1 MKHTGSI
8 AAAIVMGLGLSSGA
22 VAQEF
27 EGVITTRQV
36 TLGDRALSMLL
47 DPDSLEAERIDYRAV
62 FALPMDRI
70 FELAGRS
77 NNDISVD
84 SLVYSMKGTQLRV
97 SGDVGD
103 EMPGYAI
110 LDFGA
115 GTFQLVQPAEEMYI
129 ELTREDFETYKSMIP
144 ESEPEAKP
152 SLQARPLGQTKQIN
166 GLECSAYEIE
176 SDEWITVAWVTT
188 ELGDLVDAFVEF
200 ESRMKAMGMYDEEE
214 DSEVF
219 SLVAEHGFPVL
230 EQTFLTFGDYGA
242 EYEIT
247 EIQNVERRSLPADLF
262 AVPSDYEKLSIMEM
276 LRMMGGQE
284 K

>member
-47 DPDSLEAERIDYRAV
+47 DPDALEAERIDYRAV

-70 FELAGRS
+70 LELAGQS

-84 SLVYSMKGTQLRV
+84 SLVYSVKGTQLRV

-115 GTFQLVQPAEEMYI
+115 GTFQLVQPAKGMYI

-144 ESEPEAKP
+144 ESEPEAKR

-176 SDEWITVAWVTT
+176 SDEWITVTWVTT

-247 EIQNVERRSLPADLF
+247 EIQNVERRSLSADLF
-262 AVPSDYEKLSIMEM
+262 AVPSDYEKLSVMEM

>member
-1 MKHTGSI
+1 MKHTVSI
-8 AAAIVMGLGLSSGA
+8 TTAIVIWFGLSSGA
-22 VAQEF
+22 LAQEF
-27 EGVITTRQV
+27 EGVITTRQL

-47 DPDSLEAERIDYRAV
+47 DPQAAEAERIDYRAV

-70 FELAGRS
+70 LEFAGQS
-77 NNDISVD
+77 DNDISVD

-103 EMPGYAI
+103 EMPGHAI
-110 LDFGA
+110 LDLGA
-115 GTFQLVQPAEEMYI
+115 GTFQFVQPAEKMYI
-129 ELTREDFETYKSMIP
+129 ELTREDFETYRSMTP
-144 ESEPEAKP
+144 EGEREAKP
-152 SLQARPLGQTKQIN
+152 LLQARHLGQTKRIN
-166 GLECSAYEIE
+166 GMECSAYEIE
-176 SDEWITVAWVTT
+176 SGEWITVAWVTK

-230 EQTFLTFGDYGA
+230 EQTFRTFGDYGA

-247 EIQNVERRSLPADLF
+247 EIQSVQRRSLSADLF

-276 LRMMGGQE
+276 LRLMGG
-284 K
+284 